1 MSSITAIYDILE
13 PKPYKSY
20 LTKKA
25 KANKPNK
32 ISAAVVFFA

>member
-1 MSSITAIYDILE
+1 MSSTTEIHPMLE
-13 PKPYKSY
+13 YKSY

-25 KANKPNK
+25 NANKPNK